1 MRRLGFLSRALC
13 PNHVVTNYAAR
24 ARAPGK
30 SSFIQGEG
38 NGFFSTLFHLVLF
51 LFVLCRFFYPLLCG
65 YYLLKISK
73 ILFIG
78 PLFYL
83 ELFIDLLLSLF
94 VFYSVCVF
102 AIYILFACLLS
113 IFCLCVY
120 YLYSVCVFAIY
131 ILFACFLSIF
141 CFLFAIYILFLVL
154 QDSPPPTRKGPLPYI
169 WSQLVY
175 QMPVLLVPSCL
186 LLSSF

>member
-51 LFVLCRFFYPLLCG
+51 LFVFCRFFYPLLCG

-94 VFYSVCVF
+94 VFYSVCV
-102 AIYILFACLLS
+102 S
-113 IFCLCVY
+113 
-120 YLYSVCVFAIY
+120 AIY

-141 CFLFAIYILFLVL
+141 GFLFAIYILFLVL
-154 QDSPPPTRKGPLPYI
+154 QDSPPHKKRPSSLY
-169 WSQLVY
+169 LVTAG
-175 QMPVLLVPSCL
+175 VPDACFV
-186 LLSSF
+186 SS